1 MYYLNLLCAL
11 VFNCIYLL
19 TNTYKYTN
27 NYKYTYEFKFS
38 NIYKKGLV
46 FNHGLTVMLI
56 AIGTL
61 KKSTINTGFELA
73 DRNSQFAKHFGS
85 LQMSFCIF
93 SKNCELL
100 KSHTS

>member
-1 MYYLNLLCAL
+1 
-11 VFNCIYLL
+11 
-19 TNTYKYTN
+19 
-27 NYKYTYEFKFS
+27 
-38 NIYKKGLV
+38 
-46 FNHGLTVMLI
+46 MLI